1 MLCWI
6 LLWQEQDEFPV
17 LLPGSISLTVW
28 RSRDPFEETQFL
40 QLLQGSLY
48 GCPTDV
54 PPELNQVVVGKSKLE
69 ILALEEDLDQL
80 LGTKDQQWW

>member
-17 LLPGSISLTVW
+17 LLPGSICLTFW
-28 RSRDPFEETQFL
+28 RSSYPFEETQSL

-54 PPELNQVVVGKSKLE
+54 APELNQVVVGKSKVETLTP
-69 ILALEEDLDQL
+69 AEDLDQL
-80 LGTKDQQWW
+80 LDTKDQQGR